1 MFMLYASFE
10 YDNIPKEFEFLIE
23 DLIGLF
29 DFLDRIEEEMSPAT
43 SR

>member
-29 DFLDRIEEEMSPAT
+29 DFLDSIEEEISPVT
-43 SR
+43 NK